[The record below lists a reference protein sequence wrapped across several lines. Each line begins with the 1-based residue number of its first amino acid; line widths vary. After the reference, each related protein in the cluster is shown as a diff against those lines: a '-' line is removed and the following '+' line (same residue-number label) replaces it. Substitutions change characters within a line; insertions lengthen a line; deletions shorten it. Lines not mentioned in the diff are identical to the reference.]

1 VRLIAFGCRPNA
13 RSKASFKILFTDG
26 LAFLERVMMLRR
38 AISFLRDNRGIAA
51 LEYALIAGLMF
62 AAIIGAT
69 ALLKTKLSSAFN
81 NLGTS
86 LTIRDAGT

>member
-1 VRLIAFGCRPNA
+1 
-13 RSKASFKILFTDG
+13 
-26 LAFLERVMMLRR
+26 MMLQRV
-38 AISFLRDNRGIAA
+38 ISLLRDNRGIAA

-69 ALLKTKLSSAFN
+69 SLLKTKLSTAFN

-86 LTIRDAGT
+86 LTLRDAGT